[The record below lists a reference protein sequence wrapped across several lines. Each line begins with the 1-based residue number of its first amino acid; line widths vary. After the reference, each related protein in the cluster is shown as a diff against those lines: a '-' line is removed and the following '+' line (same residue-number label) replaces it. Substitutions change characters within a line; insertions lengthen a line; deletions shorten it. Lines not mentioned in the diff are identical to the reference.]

1 MSARRASAA
10 PTPSAGGNDRALQA
24 RGQRTRQRLLDA
36 AAEVFD
42 RIGYHAAR
50 VDDIVAAAE
59 SSHGTFYLY
68 FTSKEDLFEQLV
80 GEVATELRGLIGEL
94 APVTNSARG
103 RAALRAWLAQV
114 REAYARHGR
123 VIRAWTEADL
133 SGDPV
138 GRRSDAILTRLALA
152 LTRRMRVPKRSGLD
166 PTIATLALM
175 MMVERV
181 NYYAASGQLPVD
193 DGDELLDM
201 LTDVI
206 MATAFG

>member
-1 MSARRASAA
+1 MPAARRDTAVSG
-10 PTPSAGGNDRALQA
+10 AGGNGRALQA

-36 AAEVFD
+36 AADVFD
-42 RIGYHAAR
+42 RTGYHAAR
-50 VDDIVAAAE
+50 VDDVVAAAK

-80 GEVATELRGLIGEL
+80 GDVAAELHGLIGEL

-103 RAALRAWLAQV
+103 REALRAWLARV
-114 REAYARHGR
+114 RETYARHGR
-123 VIRAWTEADL
+123 VIRAWTEAEL

-138 GRRSDAILTRLALA
+138 GRQGDDVLTGLALA
-152 LTRRMRVPKRSGLD
+152 LTRRMRLPKRSGLD

-175 MMVERV
+175 MMVERL
-181 NYYAASGQLPVD
+181 NYYAASGQVD
-193 DGDELLDM
+193 LDDEDELLDT

-206 MATAFG
+206 MAAAFG

>member
-1 MSARRASAA
+1 MPAARRDTAVSG
-10 PTPSAGGNDRALQA
+10 AGGNGRALQA

-36 AAEVFD
+36 AADVFD
-42 RIGYHAAR
+42 RTGYHAAR
-50 VDDIVAAAE
+50 VDDVVAAAK

-80 GEVATELRGLIGEL
+80 GDVAAELHGLIGEL

-103 RAALRAWLAQV
+103 REALRAWLARV
-114 REAYARHGR
+114 RETYARHGR
-123 VIRAWTEADL
+123 VIRAWTEAEL

-138 GRRSDAILTRLALA
+138 GRQGDDVLTGLALA
-152 LTRRMRVPKRSGLD
+152 LTRRMRLPKRSGLD

-175 MMVERV
+175 MMVERL
-181 NYYAASGQLPVD
+181 NYYAASGQVD
-193 DGDELLDM
+193 LDDEDELLDT
-201 LTDVI
+201 LTDVV

>member
-1 MSARRASAA
+1 MSARSDSAVPA
-10 PTPSAGGNDRALQA
+10 AAGGDGRALQA

-36 AAEVFD
+36 AADVFD

-50 VDDIVAAAE
+50 VDDVVAAAD

-80 GEVATELRGLIGEL
+80 GAAATELHGLIGDL

-103 RAALRAWLAQV
+103 RTALRAWLARV
-114 REAYARHGR
+114 SEAYARYGR
-123 VIRAWTEADL
+123 VIRAWTEAELSAEPIGRQAEDL
-133 SGDPV
+133 
-138 GRRSDAILTRLALA
+138 LTGLALA

-175 MMVERV
+175 MMVERL
-181 NYYAASGQLPVD
+181 NYYAASGQVEVRD
-193 DGDELLDM
+193 EDELLDT

-206 MATAFG
+206 MAAAFG